1 MAYVR
6 VEQAVKSFLREDGSE
21 MLVLD
26 GVSFD
31 ARERGITCLVG
42 PSGCGKSTLLNAIAR
57 LERLDRGR
65 IEFRASESRPVDRS
79 PLRENSSNEA
89 RGPTL
94 GYVFQDPRLL
104 NWKRVEDNLIF
115 ALKGMEVPREQWSER
130 VGKYLGLVGLLEF
143 RKQYPLYLSGGMRQ
157 RVGLARALVIEPDI
171 LLMDEPFS
179 KLDQL
184 TARKLREDTLEICA
198 RLEQTALL
206 VTHDVE
212 EAAYMGDRIVIF
224 SPRPARIVEVL
235 DNPLTPLARDFDDIQ
250 FIQFKKTLLQKVLNL
265 IEEKGEARI

>member
-6 VEQAVKSFLREDGSE
+6 VDRAVKFFPREDGSQ

-26 GVSFD
+26 GVSFE
-31 ARERGITCLVG
+31 ATEHGITCLLG
-42 PSGCGKSTLLNAIAR
+42 PSGCGKSTLLNAIAG
-57 LERLDRGR
+57 LEKLDQGE
-65 IEFRASESRPVDRS
+65 IEFRVPGSTLHPTSHIPNLPARS
-79 PLRENSSNEA
+79 PK
-89 RGPTL
+89 L

-104 NWKRVEDNLIF
+104 NWKRVEDNLVF
-115 ALKGMEVPREQWSER
+115 AFKGMKIPRESWQGLLE
-130 VGKYLGLVGLLEF
+130 KYLSLVGLLSF

-157 RVGLARALVIEPDI
+157 RVGLARGLAIEPEI

-184 TARKLREDTLEICA
+184 TARQLRQDTVDICA
-198 RLEQTALL
+198 RLGQTTML

-224 SPRPARIVEVL
+224 SSRPAHIVEVV
-235 DNPLTPLARDFDDIQ
+235 DNPLDATKRDLDDLA
-250 FIQFKKTLLQKVLNL
+250 FIRFKKRLLQTVLKL
-265 IEEKGEARI
+265 VDQEGV